1 MTIRRSTASP
11 LSFLEP
17 SGRRPSHRSWISRDA
32 ILLLY
37 QQANNHQLR
46 KLASGREMYLIPTG
60 DIASVVFMMELLNQ
74 FRNRGI
80 DLDRVAMARSRQ
92 DRKMMDKTSNTKYIA
107 QVIAQHMQAWIPLS
121 SPC

>member
-1 MTIRRSTASP
+1 
-11 LSFLEP
+11 
-17 SGRRPSHRSWISRDA
+17 
-32 ILLLY
+32 
-37 QQANNHQLR
+37 
-46 KLASGREMYLIPTG
+46 MYLIPTG

-74 FRNRGI
+74 VRNRGI